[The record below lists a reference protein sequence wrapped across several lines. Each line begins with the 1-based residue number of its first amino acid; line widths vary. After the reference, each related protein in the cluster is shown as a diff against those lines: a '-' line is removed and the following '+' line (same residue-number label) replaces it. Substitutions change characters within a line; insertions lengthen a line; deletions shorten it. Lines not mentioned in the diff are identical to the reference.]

1 MIWISVSVLIIC
13 FPISIFLWRIILKYL
28 SHKPILSLT
37 LVDLI
42 YRDIIVCLFLMF
54 FVYSIALTH
63 ALTAGTDKLTLSYE
77 LSLMYVVMLN
87 FLTNCIHMLMLIC
100 GGMRFIS
107 LVKNSEAA
115 GLQLLG
121 VDTEAVIIIR
131 LVSIIIS
138 IIIPGTIISLCDAY
152 PGTFR
157 LLHEEKISSN
167 WEDIKENK
175 CVAIYLILPDVTV
188 LFNVI
193 VVCYSSWIK
202 RQMKKRASSLTIIK
216 DSLNV
221 DKFTFSI
228 TQVTI
233 IPFLIFISLLQSFSE
248 RRIRLMF
255 HGPFHVFLINVLLPT
270 TIICIN
276 KKIKYYFQRKY
287 LEPVIELHR
296 CAKIHSLN
304 KVLPLNNA

>member
-1 MIWISVSVLIIC
+1 
-13 FPISIFLWRIILKYL
+13 
-28 SHKPILSLT
+28 
-37 LVDLI
+37 
-42 YRDIIVCLFLMF
+42 
-54 FVYSIALTH
+54 
-63 ALTAGTDKLTLSYE
+63 
-77 LSLMYVVMLN
+77 MYP
-87 FLTNCIHMLMLIC
+87 
-100 GGMRFIS
+100 
-107 LVKNSEAA
+107 K
-115 GLQLLG
+115 Q
-121 VDTEAVIIIR
+121 
-131 LVSIIIS
+131 
-138 IIIPGTIISLCDAY
+138 
-152 PGTFR
+152 
-157 LLHEEKISSN
+157 
-167 WEDIKENK
+167 ENK

-255 HGPFHVFLINVLLPT
+255 HGQFHVFLINVLLPT

-287 LEPVIELHR
+287 LEPVIELQR